1 VPPKPPPAEVLQ
13 HERQDE
19 LVRAAPRTG
28 AQRPPAMEDTT
39 GRGVS
44 ITPTVG
50 EEAGGIIIVTGTT
63 AVGTAV
69 FG

>member
-1 VPPKPPPAEVLQ
+1 MPVEVLQ
-13 HERQDE
+13 HERQD
-19 LVRAAPRTG
+19 VRVHAAR
-28 AQRPPAMEDTT
+28 RPDARQQPAMEDTT
-39 GRGVS
+39 GRDVS

-63 AVGTAV
+63 AVGTAA